1 MLTEYGNETNAFGRR
16 RGGGVGGL
24 RQGCRRLRG
33 LLARK
38 VGQKRGRDCRQK
50 KSNYFLNK
58 INVFT
63 GKEESLLLSEKDG
76 ALSIN
81 TGIGEIPIKLS
92 DDGKE
97 LYVERRR
104 YVKTDAAMKDKIIA
118 HQKKCG
124 QTAQAYLDARNAL
137 PSNQTYQQRQAAIE
151 QLKRR
156 FEAEFDEL
164 EKEIKCNGR
173 TPALLLWQGTTGRM
187 PPSESDA
194 WFPYRYGRAGMSAFF
209 VRMRLN
215 TRPILSVCKG
225 DFRSGGNPFRQI
237 RKAFCPA
244 GRLVPAVSQ
253 NFALMRPI
261 G

>member
-1 MLTEYGNETNAFGRR
+1 MEMK
-16 RGGGVGGL
+16 
-24 RQGCRRLRG
+24 QM
-33 LLARK
+33 LLA
-38 VGQKRGRDCRQK
+38 VGVAAVLAGCGKDAGSYEGYWREKSDK
-50 KSNYFLNK
+50 KEGMIAVKKEKGNYFLNK
-58 INVFT
+58 INVVT
-63 GKEESLLLSEKDG
+63 GKEESMLLSEKDG

-97 LYVERRR
+97 LYVERRQ

-124 QTAQAYLDARNAL
+124 QTVQAYLDAQKAL

-173 TPALLLWQGTTGRM
+173 PRALLL
-187 PPSESDA
+187 
-194 WFPYRYGRAGMSAFF
+194 
-209 VRMRLN
+209 
-215 TRPILSVCKG
+215 
-225 DFRSGGNPFRQI
+225 
-237 RKAFCPA
+237 
-244 GRLVPAVSQ
+244 
-253 NFALMRPI
+253 
-261 G
+261 

>member
-1 MLTEYGNETNAFGRR
+1 MEMKQMLLVVGVAAVLAGCGKDA
-16 RGGGVGGL
+16 GGYEGYWREKSDKKEGVI
-24 RQGCRRLRG
+24 
-33 LLARK
+33 A
-38 VGQKRGRDCRQK
+38 VK
-50 KSNYFLNK
+50 KEKGNYFLNK

-97 LYVERRR
+97 LYVERRQ

-124 QTAQAYLDARNAL
+124 QTEQAYRDARNAL

-173 TPALLLWQGTTGRM
+173 PRALLL
-187 PPSESDA
+187 
-194 WFPYRYGRAGMSAFF
+194 
-209 VRMRLN
+209 
-215 TRPILSVCKG
+215 
-225 DFRSGGNPFRQI
+225 
-237 RKAFCPA
+237 
-244 GRLVPAVSQ
+244 
-253 NFALMRPI
+253 
-261 G
+261 

>member
-1 MLTEYGNETNAFGRR
+1 MEMK
-16 RGGGVGGL
+16 
-24 RQGCRRLRG
+24 QM
-33 LLARK
+33 LLA
-38 VGQKRGRDCRQK
+38 VGVVAVLAGCGKDAGGYEGYWREKSDK
-50 KSNYFLNK
+50 KEGVIAVKKEKGNYFLNK

-97 LYVERRR
+97 LYV
-104 YVKTDAAMKDKIIA
+104 KTDAAMKDKIIA

-124 QTAQAYLDARNAL
+124 QTAQAYLDARKAL

-173 TPALLLWQGTTGRM
+173 PTLL
-187 PPSESDA
+187 
-194 WFPYRYGRAGMSAFF
+194 F
-209 VRMRLN
+209 
-215 TRPILSVCKG
+215 
-225 DFRSGGNPFRQI
+225 
-237 RKAFCPA
+237 
-244 GRLVPAVSQ
+244 
-253 NFALMRPI
+253 
-261 G
+261 